1 MLASSSLLAAAVLW
15 LCHCKSFC
23 GAKHAHDFCD
33 ADEGEDV
40 EPQVSMLQ
48 IDSYA
53 HAGHGQMQS
62 LINSTEPMAN
72 LMSKRYLLVLDAYE
86 QFEGAIEFIADA
98 LHLAREQ
105 NRTFVEPVLSN
116 GRVVDPLIHH
126 DWVPLSMMVDVAAMQ
141 QYHADW
147 VGVGEF
153 LYVSGVRDSAKKS
166 NGTVFELVHS
176 PRRKRFQLDDAT
188 IKRLESKWSAPM
200 LALSGKWQR
209 LSLRGSWNPVRSKRG
224 VLKLPSPYIAQ
235 LATRIVPHLPSHTI
249 CAQWRS
255 EGCSAKCS
263 GLARCGVHFVKAVKS
278 LQKREGVQH
287 VLLLTDLFPN
297 TSETYRGCNASRKRV
312 MSYLE
317 QELNFKSSHIAINT
331 IEDTALRAQVES
343 HHCAQSKAMV
353 GCTENEPG
361 VHCSDCARVSS
372 KFAASIIHSRHQHAL
387 SDLVTW

>member
-1 MLASSSLLAAAVLW
+1 MPAISSVLAAAVLW
-15 LCHCKSFC
+15 LCDCKSSS
-23 GAKHAHDFCD
+23 GVQVADDFCD
-33 ADEGEDV
+33 AADGEDV
-40 EPQVSMLQ
+40 ESQINMLQ

-62 LINSTEPMAN
+62 LIKSTGPLAD
-72 LMSKRYLLVLDAYE
+72 LMNDRYLLVLDTFE

-126 DWVPLSMMVDVAAMQ
+126 DWVPLSVMVDVAAMR

-147 VGVGEF
+147 IGVGEF
-153 LYVSGVRDSAKKS
+153 LYGSGVQGSARKP
-166 NGTVFELVHS
+166 NGSVFELVHS
-176 PRRKRFQLDDAT
+176 PPHKRFQLDDAT
-188 IKRLESKWSAPM
+188 IKRLESKRSAPM

-224 VLKLPSPYIAQ
+224 VVKLPSPYIAQ
-235 LATRIVPHLPSHTI
+235 LATRIVPHSPSHTV

-255 EGCSAKCS
+255 EGCSAKCK
-263 GLARCGVHFVKAVKS
+263 GLAICSNHFVKAVKS
-278 LQKREGVQH
+278 VQEREGAQH

-297 TSETYRGCNASRKRV
+297 TSDTYGGCMASSKHV

-317 QELNFKSSHIAINT
+317 QELNFVSSRSAIST
-331 IEDTALRAQVES
+331 IEDAALRAQVEAYL
-343 HHCAQSKAMV
+343 CAQSKAMV
-353 GCTENEPG
+353 GCPGNEPG
-361 VHCSDCARVSS
+361 VHCSNCSRVSS
-372 KFAASIIHSRHQHAL
+372 KFAASIIHMRHEHAL
-387 SDLVTW
+387 SDVVTW